1 MNWREDMPV
10 SLEVLVLL
18 ALVANLGAYFLSGGS
33 LWPSMIPLGLVAV
46 MLLPMSILNAIA
58 RKSPGAITLSI
69 LVPVV
74 VVGPALL
81 ISLLLHV
88 PR

>member
-18 ALVANLGAYFLSGGS
+18 ALVANLGAYLLSGGS
-33 LWPSMIPLGLVAV
+33 LWPAMIPLGLVAV

-58 RKSPGAITLSI
+58 RKSAGAITLSI
-69 LVPVV
+69 LVPIV

-81 ISLLLHV
+81 IALILHV